1 MGKEELMKI
10 RNTKD
15 FLNAIIRMGYSEC
28 GKKGGSHKIYKCLGR
43 GTLSIPVGV
52 GKELSTG
59 VKRTLVK
66 LILGNE
72 YYIK

>member
-1 MGKEELMKI
+1 MTKEDLMKI
-10 RNTKD
+10 RKTKD
-15 FLNAIIRMGYSEC
+15 FLNTIIKMGYWED
-28 GKKGGSHKIYKCLGR
+28 GKKGGSHHIYKCQGKN
-43 GTLSIPVGV
+43 TLSVPVGV